1 MSIKIHRR
9 PASITVREFHWPT
22 VEAGRRTQQ
31 ERPHVGSKS
40 SLAAGA
46 CGEDQR
52 APKEQFESDLHRRC
66 EEAYQRGV
74 EEARTELQAE
84 RDAEVQPMLD
94 RLTQSLQNIT
104 AYRSLV
110 HQQAESEIVRLAIAI
125 ARRVIHRELTLDPDS
140 IQGLVKAALQKLQS
154 REIQRVRLH
163 KAQEG
168 VVRECLLKCVPGSGI
183 QIVVDP
189 GLQLGDVIFET
200 AQGDLDASI
209 DTQLREIERGFA
221 DRLEIG

>member
-1 MSIKIHRR
+1 MSIKIHCR

-22 VEAGRRTQQ
+22 IEVGRRTQP
-31 ERPHVGSKS
+31 ERPHLGSKT
-40 SLAAGA
+40 SLAPGA
-46 CGEDQR
+46 ACDEQR
-52 APKEQFESDLHRRC
+52 APKEQSESELRRRC
-66 EEAYQRGV
+66 EEAYQRGA
-74 EEARTELQAE
+74 EEARAEFEAE
-84 RDAEVQPMLD
+84 REAALQPALE

-104 AYRSLV
+104 AYRSLI

-163 KAQEG
+163 KAQEE
-168 VVRECLLKCVPGSGI
+168 VVRECLLKGFPGTSI

-189 GLQLGDVIFET
+189 ALQLGDVFFET
-200 AQGDLDASI
+200 TQGDLDASM

-221 DRLEIG
+221 DRLEIS